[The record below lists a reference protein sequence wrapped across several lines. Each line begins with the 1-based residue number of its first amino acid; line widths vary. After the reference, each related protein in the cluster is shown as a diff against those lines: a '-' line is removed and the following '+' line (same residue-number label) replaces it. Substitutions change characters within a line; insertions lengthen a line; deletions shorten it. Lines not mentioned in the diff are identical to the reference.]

1 QLLQKRNIEDRV
13 KEIAPFFTYDDD
25 PYIFVKDDGSIS
37 WMIDAYVTAERY
49 PYSEEYDGKHNY
61 IRNSVKVT
69 VDAYSGEVDFYNVH
83 PEDTIMPAYCD
94 TFPNLVTEDI
104 PEDVQDRFRSP
115 VDLFKVQTEMCGT
128 YHMSDLEGFYNPED
142 YWQTAT
148 EKYFDQDI
156 EREPYYIT

>member
-1 QLLQKRNIEDRV
+1 MLLSDQLTDDSQLLQKRNIEDRV

-69 VDAYSGEVDFYNVH
+69 VRSEEHTSELQSRGH
-83 PEDTIMPAYCD
+83 
-94 TFPNLVTEDI
+94 LVC
-104 PEDVQDRFRSP
+104 R
-115 VDLFKVQTEMCGT
+115 LL
-128 YHMSDLEGFYNPED
+128 LE
-142 YWQTAT
+142 
-148 EKYFDQDI
+148 KKK
-156 EREPYYIT
+156 